1 MIETKEIL
9 DDHIITLKGF
19 AFKSAWYTESGV
31 PIVKISDFTQDSVSL
46 DKICYIPIENTYD
59 LEKYRLQK
67 GDVLIQTVGSWEHNP
82 NSVVGKV
89 TRIPELLNDSLL
101 NQNIVKIIP
110 KETLDNTFLYYL
122 LKNEAF
128 KGYIIN
134 TAQGAATQASITL
147 DSIKAFKF
155 IYKKLPT
162 QRKIAS
168 ILSAYDDLI
177 ENNLK
182 RIKLLE
188 EKAQM
193 HYKELMLEM
202 SFAKVKNEVYIKD
215 CFEFYIGGGWGEE
228 DYKEGFTEPAFVIRG
243 TDIPDAKK
251 GEVKGVPFRYHKES
265 NLASRSMK
273 AGDIVFEVSGGSK
286 GQPVGRSILVNEKM
300 LQQFGKSVMCASFC
314 KMLRPN
320 EKVTP
325 EFFYLYLL
333 ASHENGV
340 IAQYEKHSAS
350 NIVNYGFE
358 EFIGEQKITIP
369 KETELKAFTEK
380 VKPIFTLIST
390 LGEQN
395 SKLREARDILLP
407 KLMSG
412 QIEV

>member
-1 MIETKEIL
+1 MKWELKSFDEIGFIGRGKSRHRPRNAEHLYGGEYPFVQTGDIKAANFRINEYAQTYNEEGLAQSKLWKEGTLCITIAANIADTAIL
-9 DDHIITLKGF
+9 GIDACF
-19 AFKSAWYTESGV
+19 
-31 PIVKISDFTQDSVSL
+31 PDSVIGFVPYE
-46 DKICYIPIENTYD
+46 DKSDVRFVKYFFDIFQARMKSISTGAAQDNLS
-59 LEKYRLQK
+59 LEKLLTFK
-67 GDVLIQTVGSWEHNP
+67 
-82 NSVVGKV
+82 
-89 TRIPELLNDSLL
+89 IPT
-101 NQNIVKIIP
+101 P
-110 KETLDNTFLYYL
+110 P
-122 LKNEAF
+122 
-128 KGYIIN
+128 
-134 TAQGAATQASITL
+134 
-147 DSIKAFKF
+147 
-155 IYKKLPT
+155 LPT
-162 QRKIAS
+162 QRKIAR

-188 EKAQM
+188 EKAQL
-193 HYKELMLEM
+193 HFKELMQEM
-202 SFAKVKNEVYIKD
+202 SYSKTKREEYIKD
-215 CFEFYIGGGWGEE
+215 CLAFYIGGGWGEE
-228 DYKEGFTEPAFVIRG
+228 DYKKGFTEPAFVIRG

-251 GEVKGVPFRYHKES
+251 GEVKSVPFRYHKES
-265 NLASRSMK
+265 NLASRSMQ

-286 GQPVGRSILVNEKM
+286 GQPVGRSILVTEKM
-300 LQQFGKSVMCASFC
+300 LQQFGKPVMCASFC

-320 EKVTP
+320 ENVTP

-369 KETELKAFTEK
+369 KETELRAFTEK

-407 KLMSG
+407 KLMNG

>member
-1 MIETKEIL
+1 MKWSNLPLEQFVDFYNGKSIKPSEKGNFPAFGSNGIIGYSENYLYDKGIIIGRVGANCGSVEI
-9 DDHIITLKGF
+9 
-19 AFKSAWYTESGV
+19 
-31 PIVKISDFTQDSVSL
+31 SL
-46 DKICYIPIENTYD
+46 NNFWP
-59 LEKYRLQK
+59 
-67 GDVLIQTVGSWEHNP
+67 S
-82 NSVVGKV
+82 
-89 TRIPELLNDSLL
+89 
-101 NQNIVKIIP
+101 
-110 KETLDNTFLYYL
+110 DNTIVSKPKSNADLVFVYYL
-122 LKNEAF
+122 LKNYPLNSYAGGSAQPLLTQTVLKPIIF
-128 KGYIIN
+128 KIPE
-134 TAQGAATQASITL
+134 
-147 DSIKAFKF
+147 
-155 IYKKLPT
+155 LPA

-188 EKAQM
+188 EKAQL
-193 HYKELMLEM
+193 HYKELMQEM
-202 SFAKVKNEVYIKD
+202 SYSKTKREEYIKD
-215 CFEFYIGGGWGEE
+215 CLAFYIGGGWGEE
-228 DYKEGFTEPAFVIRG
+228 DYKEGFAEPAFVIRG

-265 NLASRSMK
+265 NLASRNMQ

-286 GQPVGRSILVNEKM
+286 GQPVGRSILITEKM
-300 LQQFGKSVMCASFC
+300 LQQFGKPVMCASFC

-320 EKVTP
+320 ENITP
-325 EFFYLYLL
+325 EFFYLYLF

-369 KETELKAFTEK
+369 KESELKAFTEK

-407 KLMSG
+407 KLMNG
-412 QIEV
+412 QIEL

>member
-1 MIETKEIL
+1 MKWEKIEFGELYLIPSKNGLNRPSRVRGSGYKMINMGEL
-9 DDHIITLKGF
+9 F
-19 AFKSAWYTESGV
+19 ANDRIKDIPMELV
-31 PIVKISDFTQDSVSL
+31 P
-46 DKICYIPIENTYD
+46 
-59 LEKYRLQK
+59 
-67 GDVLIQTVGSWEHNP
+67 
-82 NSVVGKV
+82 
-89 TRIPELLNDSLL
+89 LNDREIESSNILEQDLLFARQSIVASGAGKCSIVLEVPEITTFESHLIRVRLNADKANPLFYYYYFKTPFANMKSLV
-101 NQNIVKIIP
+101 QQGVQAGIRGS
-110 KETLDNTFLYYL
+110 E
-122 LKNEAF
+122 LKNLSVF
-128 KGYIIN
+128 YPP
-134 TAQGAATQASITL
+134 
-147 DSIKAFKF
+147 
-155 IYKKLPT
+155 LPT

-188 EKAQM
+188 EKAQL
-193 HYKELMLEM
+193 HYKELMQEM
-202 SFAKVKNEVYIKD
+202 SYSKTKREEYIKD
-215 CFEFYIGGGWGEE
+215 CLAFYIGGGWGQE

-265 NLASRSMK
+265 NLASRNMQ

-286 GQPVGRSILVNEKM
+286 GQPVGRSILITEKM
-300 LQQFGKSVMCASFC
+300 LQQFGKPVMCASFC

-320 EKVTP
+320 ENVTP

>member
-1 MIETKEIL
+1 MKWSNLPLEQFVDFYNGKSIKPSEKGNFPAFGSNGIIGYSENYLYDKGIIIGRVGANCGSVEI
-9 DDHIITLKGF
+9 
-19 AFKSAWYTESGV
+19 
-31 PIVKISDFTQDSVSL
+31 SL
-46 DKICYIPIENTYD
+46 NNFWP
-59 LEKYRLQK
+59 
-67 GDVLIQTVGSWEHNP
+67 S
-82 NSVVGKV
+82 
-89 TRIPELLNDSLL
+89 
-101 NQNIVKIIP
+101 
-110 KETLDNTFLYYL
+110 DNTIVSKPKSNADLVFVYYL
-122 LKNEAF
+122 LKNYPLNSYAGGSAQPLLTQTVLKPIIF
-128 KGYIIN
+128 KIPELP
-134 TAQGAATQASITL
+134 AQ
-147 DSIKAFKF
+147 
-155 IYKKLPT
+155 
-162 QRKIAS
+162 RRIAS

-188 EKAQM
+188 EKAKL
-193 HYKELMLEM
+193 HYKELMQEI
-202 SFAKVKNEVYIKD
+202 SYSKTIREEYIKD
-215 CFEFYIGGGWGEE
+215 CLAFYIGGGWGEE
-228 DYKEGFTEPAFVIRG
+228 DYKEGFAEPAFVIRG

-265 NLASRSMK
+265 NLASRNMQ

-286 GQPVGRSILVNEKM
+286 GQPVGRSILITEKM
-300 LQQFGKSVMCASFC
+300 LQQFGKPVMCASFC

-320 EKVTP
+320 ENITP

-358 EFIGEQKITIP
+358 EFIGEQKIIIP
-369 KETELKAFTEK
+369 KETDLKAFTEK

-407 KLMSG
+407 KLMNG
-412 QIEV
+412 EIEV

>member
-1 MIETKEIL
+1 MKWELKTFDEIGFIGRGKSRHRPRNAEHLYGGEYPFVQTGDIKAANFRINEYSHTYNEAGLAQSKLWKEGTLCITIAANIADTAIL
-9 DDHIITLKGF
+9 GIDACF
-19 AFKSAWYTESGV
+19 
-31 PIVKISDFTQDSVSL
+31 PDSVIGFVPYEDKSDVRFVKYFFDIFQARMKSIAVGAAQDNLSL
-46 DKICYIPIENTYD
+46 EKLLSFKIPI
-59 LEKYRLQK
+59 
-67 GDVLIQTVGSWEHNP
+67 P
-82 NSVVGKV
+82 
-89 TRIPELLNDSLL
+89 P
-101 NQNIVKIIP
+101 
-110 KETLDNTFLYYL
+110 
-122 LKNEAF
+122 
-128 KGYIIN
+128 
-134 TAQGAATQASITL
+134 
-147 DSIKAFKF
+147 
-155 IYKKLPT
+155 LPT

-188 EKAQM
+188 EKAQLQ
-193 HYKELMLEM
+193 YKELMLEM
-202 SFAKVKNEVYIKD
+202 SYSKTKQEEYIKD
-215 CFEFYIGGGWGEE
+215 CLAFYIGGGWGEE

-265 NLASRSMK
+265 NLASRNMQ

-286 GQPVGRSILVNEKM
+286 GQPVGRSILITEKM
-300 LQQFGKSVMCASFC
+300 LQQFGKPVMCASFC

-320 EKVTP
+320 ENVTP

-369 KETELKAFTEK
+369 KDSELKAFTEK

-407 KLMSG
+407 RLMNG

>member
-1 MIETKEIL
+1 MKWDSKPLENIV
-9 DDHIITLKGF
+9 DFFNG
-19 AFKSAWYTESGV
+19 KS
-31 PIVKISDFTQDSVSL
+31 IK
-46 DKICYIPIENTYD
+46 PIELGSFPAYGSNGLIGYSENYLYTQGIIIGRVGANCGSVEISLNNFWPSDNTIVAKAKEGYD
-59 LEKYRLQK
+59 L
-67 GDVLIQTVGSWEHNP
+67 VFI
-82 NSVVGKV
+82 
-89 TRIPELLNDSLL
+89 
-101 NQNIVKIIP
+101 
-110 KETLDNTFLYYL
+110 YYL
-122 LKNEAF
+122 LKNYPLNSYAGGSAQPLLTQTVLKPIEF
-128 KGYIIN
+128 KVP
-134 TAQGAATQASITL
+134 
-147 DSIKAFKF
+147 
-155 IYKKLPT
+155 KLLI
-162 QRKIAS
+162 QKKIAT
-168 ILSAYDDLI
+168 ILSAYDRMI

-188 EKAQM
+188 EKTQL
-193 HYKELMLEM
+193 HYKELLQEI
-202 SFAKVKNEVYIKD
+202 SYSKTKHEDYVKD
-215 CFEFYIGGGWGEE
+215 CLAFYIGGGWGEE

-251 GEVKGVPFRYHKES
+251 GEVKSVPFRYHKES
-265 NLASRSMK
+265 NLASRSMQ

-286 GQPVGRSILVNEKM
+286 GQPVGRSILVTEKM
-300 LQQFGKSVMCASFC
+300 LQQFGKPVMCASFC

-320 EKVTP
+320 ENVTP

-369 KETELKAFTEK
+369 KETELRAFTEK

-407 KLMSG
+407 KLMNG

>member
-1 MIETKEIL
+1 MKWSNLPLEQFVDFYNGKSIKPSEKGNFPAFGSNGIIGYSENYLYDKGIIIGRVGANCGSVEI
-9 DDHIITLKGF
+9 
-19 AFKSAWYTESGV
+19 
-31 PIVKISDFTQDSVSL
+31 SL
-46 DKICYIPIENTYD
+46 SNFWP
-59 LEKYRLQK
+59 
-67 GDVLIQTVGSWEHNP
+67 S
-82 NSVVGKV
+82 
-89 TRIPELLNDSLL
+89 
-101 NQNIVKIIP
+101 
-110 KETLDNTFLYYL
+110 DNTIVAKPKSNADLVFVYYL
-122 LKNEAF
+122 LKNYPLNSYAGGSAQPLLTQTVLKPIKF
-128 KGYIIN
+128 KIPEY
-134 TAQGAATQASITL
+134 
-147 DSIKAFKF
+147 
-155 IYKKLPT
+155 PT

-188 EKAQM
+188 ENAQL
-193 HYKELMLEM
+193 HYKELMQEM
-202 SFAKVKNEVYIKD
+202 SYSKTKREEYIKD
-215 CFEFYIGGGWGEE
+215 CLAFYIGGGWGQD

-265 NLASRSMK
+265 NLASRSMQ

-286 GQPVGRSILVNEKM
+286 GQPVGRSILITEKM
-300 LQQFGKSVMCASFC
+300 LQQFGKPVMCASFC

-320 EKVTP
+320 ENITP

-340 IAQYEKHSAS
+340 ITQYEKHSAS

-358 EFIGEQKITIP
+358 EFIGEQKITFP
-369 KETELKAFTEK
+369 KEKELKAFTEK
-380 VKPIFTLIST
+380 VKPIFNLISN

-395 SKLREARDILLP
+395 TKLREARDILLP
-407 KLMSG
+407 KLMNG